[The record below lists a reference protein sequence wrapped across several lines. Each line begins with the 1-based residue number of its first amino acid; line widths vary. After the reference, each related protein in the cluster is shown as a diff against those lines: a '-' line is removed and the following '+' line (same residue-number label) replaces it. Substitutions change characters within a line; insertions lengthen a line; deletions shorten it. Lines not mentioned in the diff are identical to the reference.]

1 MLGFSPLASATLAD
15 DGVVAE
21 QAFALDAITTGA
33 PVVDSSSITQV
44 HSLSAVA
51 ITTAVPVVDNSSL
64 TQIHSLNANQ
74 ITTGS
79 PSVDSSTLAIN
90 VNLTGVGITTGA
102 PSVDTSTISE
112 VSSLT
117 ADQITTGAVLID
129 ASSISQIHNLT
140 SDQIT
145 CGNPIVDQPALP
157 ANLSA
162 SDITTSAPTID
173 SPSISQDHIFREFIG
188 SFIVK
193 VINGK
198 FHLAD
203 GTPFG
208 GGFLYG
214 DFIETPTLELHSGIS
229 GSPINYNFS
238 VKDSSMSG
246 YEFRF
251 RDKDGNAYTTGV
263 TILHESNDPETLVT
277 LQLDDSPAEEYLEYY
292 CLNHSDVGGKIVIRT
307 VTTSEER
314 SRNTQI
320 TTDDPVIDDPDYF
333 IQLTSD
339 QITTGNPSVD
349 QSTIAQDYSL
359 SGEQI
364 TTAAPTVDETDYFI
378 QLTADQITTGA
389 VQIDA
394 STATANNVLTGIS
407 ITTDVPQVDQPTAIA
422 GAPLINPDI
431 DGAND
436 LIITTEVST
445 VRISIGVNDAIVDT
459 EIFLANVA

>member
-1 MLGFSPLASATLAD
+1 MLGFSPLASAALAD

-21 QAFALDAITTGA
+21 QAFGLDAITTGA

-51 ITTAVPVVDNSSL
+51 ITTAAPVVDNSSL

-145 CGNPIVDQPALP
+145 CGNPIVDQSALP

-162 SDITTSAPTID
+162 SSITTSAPIVD
-173 SPSISQDHIFREFIG
+173 VPSISQDHIFREFID

-198 FHLAD
+198 FHLAH
-203 GTPFG
+203 GTNYFG
-208 GGFLYG
+208 GFIYG

-229 GSPINYNFS
+229 GSPIIYSFW
-238 VKDSSMSG
+238 VGDSSMAG

-251 RDKDGNAYTTGV
+251 RDKDGNTYTTGV
-263 TILHESNDPETLVT
+263 TIYGETNDPETLVE
-277 LQLDDSPAEEYLEYY
+277 LQLDDSPSEEYLEYY

-320 TTDDPVIDDPDYF
+320 TTSSPVIDNTDYF
-333 IQLTSD
+333 IELNAN

-349 QSTIAQDYSL
+349 QSTITQDHSL

-389 VQIDA
+389 VQIDIP
-394 STATANNVLTGIS
+394 TANESDLLTSVS
-407 ITTDVPQVDQPTAIA
+407 ITTGAPQIDQAIPL
-422 GAPLINPDI
+422 GTAPLINPEI

-436 LIITTEVST
+436 LIMTTEVN
-445 VRISIGVNDAIVDT
+445 RAIISIDANDLILNT
-459 EIFLANVA
+459 EIFLARVA